1 MHNKINPDR
10 TAFICICFYEGRGKR
25 TSQDRLRTSQI
36 KLENNSSGEWP
47 DYFTSW
53 IDGLAEFIIYS
64 NDMRELP
71 NNLLKKSELTA
82 CLCAPGVV
90 AEALEQLMRGDAGQA
105 ELTACVRCDPVLAL
119 RLRLLPTDF
128 SLAQPDLLRALLL
141 AAPVAAGAAQA
152 SYAARWRQSISVAHL
167 AQALAVRS
175 GLADAE
181 AAWTAGLA
189 HNLADYLDTDITP
202 SAHAADW
209 LNELDAD
216 GWLADAVRYHAEP
229 LARGRAAYP
238 LVRIVQLAYQLVTR
252 ADAVDSV
259 DVRAALAT
267 LQMGAGEAAQLLADS
282 QALARQL
289 ANRFGLIDAV
299 AQTSSSGFD
308 RLARLYAGQAA
319 QSALHSHF
327 RRADGTGQVFT
338 LLQEALRALF
348 GIEHVGLFAPSTDGS
363 LRMTPL
369 ISAASGLGALA
380 IPPDDGH
387 SALPRALARS
397 APQQFE
403 RGETDAALVDEQ
415 IARLLG
421 VSRFL
426 CQPLALHDGRVGVL
440 VVGDAA
446 FGLSESPLWRF
457 TLAECSEVLRPLPAV
472 VPAPAPASSPAPAVP
487 VPAPGAATAA
497 GDDIPRDRARRAVH
511 EVANPL
517 TIMRNYVNLL
527 SDRLGADSAVQRDL
541 GIISDEIERVARIVR
556 GITATEEIAAP
567 AAALELVS
575 VNSVVSEL
583 VRMALG
589 TLFTPNKVNVQ
600 IDLNPDVPPMP
611 LQKDLLKQVLF
622 NLAKNAVEAMH
633 AGGHLKFTTRL
644 VDADGQRQVEIEVAD
659 TGPGLPS
666 AVASH
671 LFEPVISEKGGDHAG
686 LGLTISR
693 SLIERMNGYLSCS
706 STPKGTHFLIRLPT
720 LQNGQA
726 PLTTTR
732 YGSM

>member
-1 MHNKINPDR
+1 
-10 TAFICICFYEGRGKR
+10 
-25 TSQDRLRTSQI
+25 
-36 KLENNSSGEWP
+36 
-47 DYFTSW
+47 
-53 IDGLAEFIIYS
+53 
-64 NDMRELP
+64 MRELS

-90 AEALEQLMRGDAGQA
+90 AEALEQLMRGEAA
-105 ELTACVRCDPVLAL
+105 RPEFAACVRCDPVLAL
-119 RLRLLPTDF
+119 RVRLLPADF
-128 SLAQPDLLRALLL
+128 STQQDLLRALLL

-152 SYAARWRQSISVAHL
+152 TYAARWRQSIAVAQLSQML
-167 AQALAVRS
+167 AARAGV
-175 GLADAE
+175 ADADT
-181 AAWTAGLA
+181 AWTAGLI
-189 HNLADYLDTDITP
+189 HNLPDYLDPDAT
-202 SAHAADW
+202 AQAVDW
-209 LNELDAD
+209 LGELDVD
-216 GWLADAVRYHAEP
+216 GWLGDAARYHAEP
-229 LARGRAAYP
+229 LALGRAAHP
-238 LVRIVQLAYQLVTR
+238 LVRIVQLAYQLATR

-259 DVRAALAT
+259 DVRAALAA
-267 LQMGAGEAAQLLADS
+267 LQIGAGEAAQLLADS
-282 QALARQL
+282 QSQVYQL
-289 ANRFGLIDAV
+289 AQRFGLADAV
-299 AQTSSSGFD
+299 VSTQGAGLD

-319 QSALHSHF
+319 QSALHGHF
-327 RRADGTGQVFT
+327 RRAQGAEQVFA
-338 LLQEALRALF
+338 LLRDALRVLF
-348 GIEHVGLFAPSTDGS
+348 GIERACLFAPAADGS

-369 ISAASGLGALA
+369 IPAPSGLGALA

-387 SALPRALARS
+387 SALPRALTRN

-403 RGETDAALVDEQ
+403 RGEADAALADEQ

-426 CQPLALHDGRVGVL
+426 CQPLALHDGRTGVL
-440 VVGDAA
+440 VAGDALS
-446 FGLSESPLWRF
+446 GLSMSPLWRF
-457 TLAECSEVLRPLPAV
+457 TLAECAEAALPVPIVAT
-472 VPAPAPASSPAPAVP
+472 PAPVAAAVP
-487 VPAPGAATAA
+487 S
-497 GDDIPRDRARRAVH
+497 DDIPRDRVRRAIH

-527 SDRLGADSAVQRDL
+527 SDRLGADSSVQRDL
-541 GIISDEIERVARIVR
+541 GIIGDEIERVARIVR
-556 GITATEEIAAP
+556 GITSAEESSLP
-567 AAALELVS
+567 AASLELAS

-633 AGGHLKFTTRL
+633 AGGHLKFTTRMVL
-644 VDADGQRQVEIEVAD
+644 ADGQRQVEIEVAD
-659 TGPGLPS
+659 TGPGLPA

-671 LFEPVISEKGGDHAG
+671 LFEPVVSEKGGDHAG

-693 SLIERMNGYLSCS
+693 SLVERMNGLLSCT
-706 STPKGTHFLIRLPT
+706 STPQGTQFLIRLPT